1 MDPPDLEFKD
11 RALWRSWLHENHS
24 GETEA
29 WVVIYKKGSRLEGLR
44 YPDAV
49 EEALCY
55 GWIDSKMQSVDGD
68 RFRQRFSPRRR
79 DSPWSKAN
87 RETSEGLI
95 EAGLMTE
102 AGHEAFEE
110 AKRNGRWNRAYT
122 SKVAPDVPEDL
133 ITALR
138 GDPAAIMNFE
148 GFSNSVKLMYV
159 YWVESAKRESTRA
172 RRITAVVRRARST
185 DQNG

>member
-1 MDPPDLEFKD
+1 MDSPGLEFKD
-11 RALWRSWLHENHS
+11 RALWRDWLDDNHAE
-24 GETEA
+24 ETEA
-29 WVVIYKKGSRLEGLR
+29 WVIIYKKGSKLEGLR
-44 YPDAV
+44 YPEAV

-55 GWIDSKMQSVDGD
+55 GWIDSKMQSIDGD

-87 RETSEGLI
+87 RETAERLLK
-95 EAGLMTE
+95 AGVVTE
-102 AGHEAFEE
+102 AGREAIEE
-110 AKRNGRWNRAYT
+110 AKRNGRWDRAYT

-133 ITALR
+133 MSALR
-138 GDPAAIMNFE
+138 GDSAAMSNFE

-159 YWVESAKRESTRA
+159 YWVESAKREETRA
-172 RRITAVVRRARST
+172 RRITEVVRRAKST

>member
-11 RALWRSWLHENHS
+11 RAQWRGWLHENHS

-29 WVVIYKKGSRLEGLR
+29 WAVIYKKGSELEGLR
-44 YPDAV
+44 YLEAV

-87 RETSEGLI
+87 RETAERLI
-95 EAGLMTE
+95 EAGLMAE
-102 AGHEAFEE
+102 AGHKAIEE
-110 AKRNGRWNRAYT
+110 AKRNGRWDRAYT
-122 SKVAPDVPEDL
+122 SKVAPEVPEDL
-133 ITALR
+133 MAALR
-138 GDPAAIMNFE
+138 GNPSAKKNFDA
-148 GFSNSVKLMYV
+148 FSNSAKLMYV
-159 YWVESAKRESTRA
+159 YWVESAKRDETRA
-172 RRITAVVRRARST
+172 RRIAEVVDKAA
-185 DQNG
+185 QNIKPG